1 VQNSVLEGE
10 ITTAKFERL
19 KYELAEII
27 DKSYDSVVFY
37 TFRRKLYTSRE
48 IIGIEKGREEI
59 FI

>member
-1 VQNSVLEGE
+1 VLEGE
-10 ITTAKFERL
+10 ITIAKFERL